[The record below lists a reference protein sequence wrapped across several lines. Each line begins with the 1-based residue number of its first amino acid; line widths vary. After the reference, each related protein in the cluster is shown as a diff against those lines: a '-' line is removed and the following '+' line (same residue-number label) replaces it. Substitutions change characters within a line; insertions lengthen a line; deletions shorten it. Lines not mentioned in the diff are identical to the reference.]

1 MKLLKRVKDLTLILS
16 VFLCFY
22 AELVLAEALLLGKE
36 LPHMMLI
43 TGIVMAW
50 LTLMY
55 YANILTRERK

>member
-1 MKLLKRVKDLTLILS
+1 MKVLKKVKNFTLILS

-22 AELVLAEALLLGKE
+22 AEIVLAEAMLLGKDV
-36 LPHMMLI
+36 PHIMLI

-55 YANILTRERK
+55 YANILTRE